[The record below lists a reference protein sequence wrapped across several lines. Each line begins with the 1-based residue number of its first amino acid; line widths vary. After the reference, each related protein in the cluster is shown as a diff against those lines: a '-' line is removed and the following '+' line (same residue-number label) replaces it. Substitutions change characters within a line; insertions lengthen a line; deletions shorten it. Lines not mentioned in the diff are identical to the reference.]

1 VVKKNILFSY
11 IYIPMSSIDLS
22 KYKQK
27 PEQKAPVSQE
37 PANSM
42 VEKLSDS
49 LNKDISLFEKKFG
62 QTQKEAFYSEL
73 GLLLS
78 SGIDIKTA
86 IEIIEDQLKVKKHK
100 AILSE
105 IKEDIISGKSVW
117 ESVQKHS
124 KVFTVYEYQSIKIG
138 EESGKLPEVLL
149 ELGKFYTSAIK
160 LRRQVI
166 STLTYPVVVLTMSV
180 LIVQF
185 MLSFVVPMFSDIFK
199 HTGAELPA
207 TTQLLIKLSAK
218 SGLIFYTLLFL
229 VVFGFIFHKTQQ
241 HKTWFR
247 KYTAWFFLRVPVVNE
262 LIRKIYLARFCQSMK
277 LLLGSK
283 VLLIDALD
291 LVKNMIGYY
300 PIEFAL
306 DTVIKDVYAGKQL
319 HESLAEHSIFPKKLV
334 SLIKVSEEVNAPE
347 LIFDKLNQ
355 QYSEEIEHQQAMI
368 GKVIEPLFLVVL
380 GALVGFILIAMY
392 TPLFKMSSGIE
403 GM

>member
-1 VVKKNILFSY
+1 
-11 IYIPMSSIDLS
+11 MSSLDLS
-22 KYKQK
+22 RYQPK
-27 PEQKAPVSQE
+27 PGKKPVVLAEEGS
-37 PANSM
+37 SLS
-42 VEKLSDS
+42 EKISDTLS
-49 LNKDISLFEKKFG
+49 KDIALFDKKFG
-62 QTQKEAFYSEL
+62 QKQKEAFYSEL

-86 IEIIEDQLKVKKHK
+86 LEIIEDQMKVKKHR
-100 AILSE
+100 E
-105 IKEDIISGKSVW
+105 IIVQIKDDIISGNAVW
-117 ESVQKHS
+117 EAIHKHPKTFS
-124 KVFTVYEYQSIKIG
+124 VYEYQSIRIG
-138 EESGKLPEVLL
+138 EESGKLPEVLM

-166 STLTYPVVVLTMSV
+166 STLTYPVVVLVMSV

-199 HTGAELPA
+199 HTGADLPA
-207 TTQLLIKLSAK
+207 TTQLLIKVSAK
-218 SGLIFYTLLFL
+218 SGLIFYSLLF
-229 VVFGFIFHKTQQ
+229 VVIAGMIFHKTQQ

-247 KYTAWFFLRVPVVNE
+247 KYTAAILLKIPVVNE

-306 DTVIKDVYAGKQL
+306 DSVRRDVYAGKQL
-319 HESLAEHSIFPKKLV
+319 HESLSEHTIFPKKLV

-355 QYSEEIEHQQAMI
+355 QYSEEIEHQQAII
-368 GKVIEPLFLVVL
+368 GKVVEPLFLVIL
-380 GALVGFILIAMY
+380 GGLVGFILVAMY
-392 TPLFKMSSGIE
+392 TPLFKMSSGLD

>member
-1 VVKKNILFSY
+1 
-11 IYIPMSSIDLS
+11 MSSIDLS
-22 KYKQK
+22 KYQQK
-27 PEQKAPVSQE
+27 TEATKSSVNTESTT
-37 PANSM
+37 SGL
-42 VEKLSDS
+42 EKLSDALS
-49 LNKDISLFEKKFG
+49 KDITLFEKKFG

-78 SGIDIKTA
+78 SGIDIKTSL
-86 IEIIEDQLKVKKHK
+86 EIIEDQLKVKKHK
-100 AILSE
+100 AILAQ
-105 IKEDIISGKSVW
+105 IKNDIISGQAVW
-117 ESVQKHS
+117 EAIHKHPKTFS
-124 KVFTVYEYQSIKIG
+124 VYEYQSIKIG
-138 EESGKLPEVLL
+138 EESGKLPEVLI
-149 ELGKFYTSAIK
+149 ELGKFYTSTIK

-199 HTGAELPA
+199 HTGAELPM
-207 TTQLLIKLSAK
+207 TTQLLIKVSAK
-218 SGLIFYTLLFL
+218 SGLIFYTLLGL
-229 VVFGFIFHKTQQ
+229 VLAGFFFHKTQQ
-241 HKTWFR
+241 HKLWFR
-247 KYTAWFFLRVPVVNE
+247 KQSSWFLLKVPVINE
-262 LIRKIYLARFCQSMK
+262 LIKKIYLARFCQSMK

-306 DTVIKDVYAGKQL
+306 DTVIKDVYSGKQL
-319 HESLAEHSIFPKKLV
+319 HESLAEHTIFPKKLV

-355 QYSEEIEHQQAMI
+355 QYSEEIEHQQLVI
-368 GKVIEPLFLVVL
+368 GKIIEPLFLVIL
-380 GALVGFILIAMY
+380 GGLVGFILVSMY

>member
-1 VVKKNILFSY
+1 
-11 IYIPMSSIDLS
+11 MSSIDLS
-22 KYKQK
+22 KYQ
-27 PEQKAPVSQE
+27 QKAEKKVAVNAE
-37 PANSM
+37 KGNSLA
-42 VEKLSDS
+42 EKMSDTLS
-49 LNKDISLFEKKFG
+49 KDIALFDKKFG
-62 QTQKEAFYSEL
+62 AVQKEALYSEL

-86 IEIIEDQLKVKKHK
+86 IEIIEEQLKVKKHK

-117 ESVQKHS
+117 ESIHKHPKTFS
-124 KVFTVYEYQSIKIG
+124 NYEYQSIKIG
-138 EESGKLPEVLL
+138 EESGKLPEVLI

-166 STLTYPVVVLTMSV
+166 GTITYPAVVLTMSV

-207 TTQLLIKLSAK
+207 STQLLIAISAK
-218 SGLIFYTLLFL
+218 SGLIFYTLTALIAVIFLF
-229 VVFGFIFHKTQQ
+229 HRTQHQ
-241 HKTWFR
+241 KTWFR
-247 KYTAWFFLRVPVVNE
+247 KHTAWLFLRIPVINE
-262 LIRKIYLARFCQSMK
+262 LIKKIYLARFCQSMK

-306 DTVIKDVYAGKQL
+306 DSVIKDVYAGKQL
-319 HESLAEHSIFPKKLV
+319 HESLAEHGIFPKKLV

-355 QYSEEIEHQQAMI
+355 QYSEEIEHQQALI
-368 GKVIEPLFLVVL
+368 GKIIEPLFLVVL
-380 GALVGFILIAMY
+380 GGLVGFILVAMY
-392 TPLFKMSSGIE
+392 TPLFKMSSGLE

>member
-1 VVKKNILFSY
+1 
-11 IYIPMSSIDLS
+11 MSSIDLS
-22 KYKQK
+22 KYNQK
-27 PEQKAPVSQE
+27 PEKKAPINKESG
-37 PANSM
+37 NSM
-42 VEKLSDS
+42 VEKLSDT

-86 IEIIEDQLKVKKHK
+86 LEIIEDQLKVKKHK
-100 AILSE
+100 AILSQ
-105 IKEDIISGKSVW
+105 IKDDIISGQCVW
-117 ESVQKHS
+117 EAIHKHPKTFS
-124 KVFTVYEYQSIKIG
+124 VYEYQSIKIG
-138 EESGKLPEVLL
+138 EESGKLPEVLI

-185 MLSFVVPMFSDIFK
+185 MLSFVVPMFTDIFK
-199 HTGAELPA
+199 HTGAELPM
-207 TTQLLIKLSAK
+207 TTQLLIKVSAK
-218 SGLIFYTLLFL
+218 SGLIFYTLILL
-229 VVFGFIFHKTQQ
+229 VIAGFIFHKTQQ
-241 HKTWFR
+241 HKLWFR
-247 KYTAWFFLRVPVVNE
+247 KYTSWFFLRVPVVNE
-262 LIRKIYLARFCQSMK
+262 LIKKIYLARFCQSMK

-306 DTVIKDVYAGKQL
+306 DTVIKDVYSGKQL
-319 HESLAEHSIFPKKLV
+319 HESLALHTIFPKKLV

-347 LIFDKLNQ
+347 VIFEKLNQ
-355 QYSEEIEHQQAMI
+355 QYAEEIEHQQLVI
-368 GKVIEPLFLVVL
+368 GKIIEPLFLVIL
-380 GALVGFILIAMY
+380 GGLVGFILVSMY
-392 TPLFKMSSGIE
+392 TPLFKMSSGLE

>member
-1 VVKKNILFSY
+1 
-11 IYIPMSSIDLS
+11 MSSLDLS
-22 KYKQK
+22 RYQPK
-27 PEQKAPVSQE
+27 PGKKPVAPPEEGS
-37 PANSM
+37 SLS
-42 VEKLSDS
+42 EKLSDTLS
-49 LNKDISLFEKKFG
+49 KDIAFFDKKFG

-86 IEIIEDQLKVKKHK
+86 LEIIEDQMKVKKHR
-100 AILSE
+100 E
-105 IKEDIISGKSVW
+105 IIVQIKDDIISGNAVW
-117 ESVQKHS
+117 EAIHKHPKTFS
-124 KVFTVYEYQSIKIG
+124 VYEYQSIRIG
-138 EESGKLPEVLL
+138 EESGKLPEVLM

-166 STLTYPVVVLTMSV
+166 STLTYPVVVLVMSV

-199 HTGAELPA
+199 HTGADLPA
-207 TTQLLIKLSAK
+207 TTQLLIKVSAK
-218 SGLIFYTLLFL
+218 SGLIFYSLLFL
-229 VVFGFIFHKTQQ
+229 VIAGILFHKTQQ

-247 KYTAWFFLRVPVVNE
+247 KYSAAIFLKIPVIND

-306 DTVIKDVYAGKQL
+306 DSVRKDVYAGKQL
-319 HESLAEHSIFPKKLV
+319 HESLSEHSIFPKKLV

-355 QYSEEIEHQQAMI
+355 QYSEEIEHQQAVI
-368 GKVIEPLFLVVL
+368 GKVVEPLFLVIL
-380 GALVGFILIAMY
+380 GGLVGFILVAMY
-392 TPLFKMSSGIE
+392 TPLFKMSSGLD

>member
-1 VVKKNILFSY
+1 
-11 IYIPMSSIDLS
+11 MSSIDLS
-22 KYKQK
+22 KYQQK
-27 PEQKAPVSQE
+27 PEAPKNSISTEPTVSGL
-37 PANSM
+37 
-42 VEKLSDS
+42 EKLSDALS
-49 LNKDISLFEKKFG
+49 KDITLFEKKFG

-78 SGIDIKTA
+78 SGIDIKTSL
-86 IEIIEDQLKVKKHK
+86 EIIEDQLKVKKHK
-100 AILSE
+100 EILSQ
-105 IKEDIISGKSVW
+105 IKEDIISGQSVW
-117 ESVQKHS
+117 EAIHKHQKTFS
-124 KVFTVYEYQSIKIG
+124 VYEYQSIKIG
-138 EESGKLPEVLL
+138 EESGKLPEVLI
-149 ELGKFYTSAIK
+149 ELGKFYTSTIK

-199 HTGAELPA
+199 HTGAELPM
-207 TTQLLIKLSAK
+207 TTQLLIKVSAK
-218 SGLIFYTLLFL
+218 SGLIFYTLLSL
-229 VVFGFIFHKTQQ
+229 VLAGFIFHKTQQ
-241 HKTWFR
+241 HKLWFR
-247 KYTAWFFLRVPVVNE
+247 KYTSWFFLRVPVINE
-262 LIRKIYLARFCQSMK
+262 LIKKIYLARFCQSMK

-319 HESLAEHSIFPKKLV
+319 HESLAEHGIFPKKLV

-355 QYSEEIEHQQAMI
+355 QYSEEIEHQQLVI
-368 GKVIEPLFLVVL
+368 SKIIEPLFLVIL
-380 GALVGFILIAMY
+380 GGLVGFILVAMY
-392 TPLFKMSSGIE
+392 TPLFKMSSGLE

>member
-1 VVKKNILFSY
+1 
-11 IYIPMSSIDLS
+11 MSSLDLS
-22 KYKQK
+22 RYQPK
-27 PEQKAPVSQE
+27 PGKKPVAPEEEGS
-37 PANSM
+37 SLS
-42 VEKLSDS
+42 EKLSDTLS
-49 LNKDISLFEKKFG
+49 KDIAFFDKKFG

-86 IEIIEDQLKVKKHK
+86 LEIIEDQMKVKKHR
-100 AILSE
+100 E
-105 IKEDIISGKSVW
+105 IIMQIKDDIISGNAVW
-117 ESVQKHS
+117 EAIHKHPKTFS
-124 KVFTVYEYQSIKIG
+124 VYEYQSIRIG
-138 EESGKLPEVLL
+138 EESGKLPEVLM

-166 STLTYPVVVLTMSV
+166 STLTYPVVVLVMSV

-199 HTGAELPA
+199 HTGADLPA
-207 TTQLLIKLSAK
+207 TTQLLIKVSAK
-218 SGLIFYTLLFL
+218 SGLIFYSLLFL
-229 VVFGFIFHKTQQ
+229 VIAGMLFHRTQQ

-247 KYTAWFFLRVPVVNE
+247 KYTAAIFLKIPVINE

-306 DTVIKDVYAGKQL
+306 DSVRKDVYAGKQL
-319 HESLAEHSIFPKKLV
+319 HESLSEHTIFPKKLV

-355 QYSEEIEHQQAMI
+355 QYSEEIEHQQAVI
-368 GKVIEPLFLVVL
+368 GKVVEPLFLVIL
-380 GALVGFILIAMY
+380 GGLVGFILVAMY
-392 TPLFKMSSGIE
+392 TPLFKMSSGLD

>member
-1 VVKKNILFSY
+1 
-11 IYIPMSSIDLS
+11 MSSLDLS
-22 KYKQK
+22 RYQPK
-27 PEQKAPVSQE
+27 PGKKPVVTAEEGS
-37 PANSM
+37 SLS
-42 VEKLSDS
+42 EKLSDTLS
-49 LNKDISLFEKKFG
+49 KDIALFDKKFG

-86 IEIIEDQLKVKKHK
+86 LEIIEDQMKVKKHR
-100 AILSE
+100 E
-105 IKEDIISGKSVW
+105 IIVQIKDDIISGNSVW
-117 ESVQKHS
+117 EAIHKHPKTFS
-124 KVFTVYEYQSIKIG
+124 IYEYQSIRIG
-138 EESGKLPEVLL
+138 EESGKLPEVLM

-166 STLTYPVVVLTMSV
+166 STLTYPVVVLVMSV

-199 HTGAELPA
+199 HTGADLPA
-207 TTQLLIKLSAK
+207 TTQLLIKVSAK
-218 SGLIFYTLLFL
+218 SGLIFYSILFL
-229 VVFGFIFHKTQQ
+229 VIAGMLFHKTQQ
-241 HKTWFR
+241 HKIWFR
-247 KYTAWFFLRVPVVNE
+247 KYTAAILLRIPVINE

-306 DTVIKDVYAGKQL
+306 DSVRRDVYAGKQL
-319 HESLAEHSIFPKKLV
+319 HESLSEHTIFPKKLV

-355 QYSEEIEHQQAMI
+355 QYSEEIEHQQAII
-368 GKVIEPLFLVVL
+368 GKVVEPLFLVIL
-380 GALVGFILIAMY
+380 GGLVGFILVAMY
-392 TPLFKMSSGIE
+392 TPLFKMSSGLD

>member
-1 VVKKNILFSY
+1 
-11 IYIPMSSIDLS
+11 MSNLDLS
-22 KYKQK
+22 RYQPK
-27 PEQKAPVSQE
+27 PGKKPVAQAEEGS
-37 PANSM
+37 SLS
-42 VEKLSDS
+42 EKLSDTLS
-49 LNKDISLFEKKFG
+49 KDIAFFDKKFG

-86 IEIIEDQLKVKKHK
+86 LEIIEDQMKVKKHR
-100 AILSE
+100 E
-105 IKEDIISGKSVW
+105 IIVQIKDDIISGNAVW
-117 ESVQKHS
+117 EAIHKHPKTFS
-124 KVFTVYEYQSIKIG
+124 IYEYQSIRIG
-138 EESGKLPEVLL
+138 EESGKLPEVLM

-166 STLTYPVVVLTMSV
+166 STLTYPVVVLVMSV

-199 HTGAELPA
+199 HTGADLPA
-207 TTQLLIKLSAK
+207 TTQLLIKVSAK
-218 SGLIFYTLLFL
+218 SGLIFYSLLFL
-229 VVFGFIFHKTQQ
+229 VIAGMLFHKTQQ

-247 KYTAWFFLRVPVVNE
+247 KYTAAIFLKIPVINE

-306 DTVIKDVYAGKQL
+306 DSVRKDVYAGKQL
-319 HESLAEHSIFPKKLV
+319 HESLSEHSIFPKKLV

-355 QYSEEIEHQQAMI
+355 QYSEEIEHQQAVI
-368 GKVIEPLFLVVL
+368 GKVVEPLFLVIL
-380 GALVGFILIAMY
+380 GGLVGFILVAMY
-392 TPLFKMSSGIE
+392 TPLFKMSSGLD

>member
-1 VVKKNILFSY
+1 
-11 IYIPMSSIDLS
+11 MSSLDLS
-22 KYKQK
+22 RYQQPK
-27 PEQKAPVSQE
+27 PGKK
-37 PANSM
+37 PAGPAEEGSSLS
-42 VEKLSDS
+42 EKLSDTLS
-49 LNKDISLFEKKFG
+49 KDIAFFDKKFG
-62 QTQKEAFYSEL
+62 QAQKEAFYSEL

-86 IEIIEDQLKVKKHK
+86 LEIIEDQMKVKKHR
-100 AILSE
+100 E
-105 IKEDIISGKSVW
+105 IIVQIKDDIISGNAVW
-117 ESVQKHS
+117 EAIHKHPKTFS
-124 KVFTVYEYQSIKIG
+124 VYEYQSIRIG
-138 EESGKLPEVLL
+138 EESGKLPEVLM

-166 STLTYPVVVLTMSV
+166 STLTYPVVVLVMSV

-199 HTGAELPA
+199 HTGADLPA
-207 TTQLLIKLSAK
+207 TTQLLIKVSAK
-218 SGLIFYTLLFL
+218 SGLIFYSLLFL
-229 VVFGFIFHKTQQ
+229 VIAGMLFHKTQQ

-247 KYTAWFFLRVPVVNE
+247 KYTAALFLKIPVINE

-306 DTVIKDVYAGKQL
+306 DSVRKDVYAGKQL
-319 HESLAEHSIFPKKLV
+319 HESLSEHTIFPKKLV

-355 QYSEEIEHQQAMI
+355 QYSEEIEHQQAVI
-368 GKVIEPLFLVVL
+368 GKVVEPLFLVIL
-380 GALVGFILIAMY
+380 GGLVGFILVAMY
-392 TPLFKMSSGIE
+392 TPLFKMSSGLD

>member
-1 VVKKNILFSY
+1 
-11 IYIPMSSIDLS
+11 MSSIDIS
-22 KYKQK
+22 KYQSK
-27 PEQKAPVSQE
+27 PEKKPVVSNDE
-37 PANSM
+37 THSLA
-42 VEKLSDS
+42 EKLSDTLS
-49 LNKDISLFEKKFG
+49 KDIALFEKKFG
-62 QTQKEAFYSEL
+62 QVQKEAFYSEL

-86 IEIIEDQLKVKKHK
+86 LEIIEDQLKVKKHK
-100 AILSE
+100 AILSQ
-105 IKEDIISGKSVW
+105 IKDDIISGKSVW
-117 ESVQKHS
+117 EAIHKHPKTFS
-124 KVFTVYEYQSIKIG
+124 IYEYQSIKIG
-138 EESGKLPEVLL
+138 EESGKLPEVLI

-160 LRRQVI
+160 LKRQVI

-199 HTGAELPA
+199 HTGTALPA
-207 TTQLLIKLSAK
+207 ATQLLIKISAK
-218 SGLIFYTLLFL
+218 SGLIFYGIVTM
-229 VVFGFIFHKTQQ
+229 VVLGMIFHRTQQ
-241 HKTWFR
+241 NKIWFR
-247 KYTAWFFLRVPVVNE
+247 KYTSWFFLRIPVINE
-262 LIRKIYLARFCQSMK
+262 LIKKIYLARFCQSMK

-306 DTVIKDVYAGKQL
+306 DSVKRDVYAGKQL
-319 HESLAEHSIFPKKLV
+319 HESLAEHTIFPKKLV

-347 LIFDKLNQ
+347 LIFEKLNQ
-355 QYSEEIEHQQAMI
+355 QYSEEIEHQQAVI

-380 GALVGFILIAMY
+380 GGLVGFILVAMY
-392 TPLFKMSSGIE
+392 TPLFKMSSGLE

>member
-1 VVKKNILFSY
+1 
-11 IYIPMSSIDLS
+11 MSSLDLS
-22 KYKQK
+22 KYQNK
-27 PEQKAPVSQE
+27 PEKKAAPASQE
-37 PANSM
+37 GSSLS
-42 VEKLSDS
+42 EKLSES
-49 LNKDISLFEKKFG
+49 LSQDIAFFDKKFG
-62 QTQKEAFYSEL
+62 QNQKEAFYSEL

-86 IEIIEDQLKVKKHK
+86 LEIIEDQLKVKKHK
-100 AILSE
+100 EILSQ
-105 IKEDIISGKSVW
+105 IKDDIISGNAVW
-117 ESVQKHS
+117 EAIHKHP
-124 KVFTVYEYQSIKIG
+124 KTFTVYEYQSIKIG
-138 EESGKLPEVLL
+138 EESGKLPEVLI

-166 STLTYPVVVLTMSV
+166 STLTYPVVVLVMSI

-207 TTQLLIKLSAK
+207 TTQLLIKVSAK
-218 SGLIFYTLLFL
+218 SGLIFYSILAVVVLGFL
-229 VVFGFIFHKTQQ
+229 FHKTQQ

-247 KYTAWFFLRVPVVNE
+247 KYTTALFLKVPVVNE

-277 LLLGSK
+277 LLLGSR

-306 DTVIKDVYAGKQL
+306 ESVKKDVYAGKQL
-319 HESLAEHSIFPKKLV
+319 HESLAEHTIFPKKLV

-347 LIFDKLNQ
+347 LIFEKLNQ
-355 QYSEEIEHQQAMI
+355 QYSEEIEHQQAII
-368 GKVIEPLFLVVL
+368 GKVVEPLFLVIL
-380 GALVGFILIAMY
+380 GGLVGFILVAMY
-392 TPLFKMSSGIE
+392 TPLFRMSSGLD

>member
-1 VVKKNILFSY
+1 
-11 IYIPMSSIDLS
+11 MSNLDLS
-22 KYKQK
+22 RYQPK
-27 PEQKAPVSQE
+27 PGKKPVAPAEEGFSL
-37 PANSM
+37 S
-42 VEKLSDS
+42 EKLSDTLS
-49 LNKDISLFEKKFG
+49 KDIAFFDKKFG

-86 IEIIEDQLKVKKHK
+86 LEIIEDQMKVKKHR
-100 AILSE
+100 E
-105 IKEDIISGKSVW
+105 IIVQIKDDIISGNAVW
-117 ESVQKHS
+117 EAIHKHPKTFS
-124 KVFTVYEYQSIKIG
+124 IYEYQSIRIG
-138 EESGKLPEVLL
+138 EESGKLPEVLM

-166 STLTYPVVVLTMSV
+166 STLTYPVVVLVMSV

-199 HTGAELPA
+199 HTGADLPA
-207 TTQLLIKLSAK
+207 TTQLLIKVSAK
-218 SGLIFYTLLFL
+218 SGLIFYSLLFL
-229 VVFGFIFHKTQQ
+229 VISGMLFHKTQQ

-247 KYTAWFFLRVPVVNE
+247 KYTAAIFLKIPVINE

-306 DTVIKDVYAGKQL
+306 DSVRKDVYAGKQL
-319 HESLAEHSIFPKKLV
+319 HESLSEHSIFPKKLV

-355 QYSEEIEHQQAMI
+355 QYSEEIEHQQAVI
-368 GKVIEPLFLVVL
+368 GKVVEPLFLVIL
-380 GALVGFILIAMY
+380 GGLVGFILVAMY
-392 TPLFKMSSGIE
+392 TPLFKMSSGLD

>member
-1 VVKKNILFSY
+1 
-11 IYIPMSSIDLS
+11 MSSLDLS
-22 KYKQK
+22 KYQNK
-27 PEQKAPVSQE
+27 PEKKAAPARQE
-37 PANSM
+37 GGSLS
-42 VEKLSDS
+42 EKLSES
-49 LNKDISLFEKKFG
+49 LSQDIAFFDKKFG
-62 QTQKEAFYSEL
+62 QNQKEAFYSEL

-86 IEIIEDQLKVKKHK
+86 LEIIEDQLKVKKHK
-100 AILSE
+100 EILSQ
-105 IKEDIISGKSVW
+105 IKDDIISGNAVW
-117 ESVQKHS
+117 EAIHKHP
-124 KVFTVYEYQSIKIG
+124 KTFTVYEYQSIKIG
-138 EESGKLPEVLL
+138 EESGKLPEVLI

-166 STLTYPVVVLTMSV
+166 STLTYPVVVLVMSI

-207 TTQLLIKLSAK
+207 TTQLLIKVSAK
-218 SGLIFYTLLFL
+218 SGLIFYSILCVVVLGFL
-229 VVFGFIFHKTQQ
+229 FHKTQQ

-247 KYTAWFFLRVPVVNE
+247 KYTSALFLKVPVVNE

-277 LLLGSK
+277 LLLGSR

-306 DTVIKDVYAGKQL
+306 ESVKKDVYAGKQL
-319 HESLAEHSIFPKKLV
+319 HESLAEHTIFPKKLV

-347 LIFDKLNQ
+347 LIFEKLNQ
-355 QYSEEIEHQQAMI
+355 QYSEEIEHQQAII
-368 GKVIEPLFLVVL
+368 GKVVEPLFLVIL
-380 GALVGFILIAMY
+380 GGLVGFILVAMY
-392 TPLFKMSSGIE
+392 TPLFRMSSGLD

>member
-1 VVKKNILFSY
+1 
-11 IYIPMSSIDLS
+11 MSSIDLS
-22 KYKQK
+22 KYQQK
-27 PEQKAPVSQE
+27 PEAPKNSATTESTVSGL
-37 PANSM
+37 
-42 VEKLSDS
+42 EKLSDALS
-49 LNKDISLFEKKFG
+49 KDITLFEKKFG

-78 SGIDIKTA
+78 SGIDIKTSL
-86 IEIIEDQLKVKKHK
+86 EIIEDQLKVKKHK
-100 AILSE
+100 EILAQ
-105 IKEDIISGKSVW
+105 IKEDIISGQAVW
-117 ESVQKHS
+117 EAIHKHPKTFS
-124 KVFTVYEYQSIKIG
+124 VYEYQSIKIG
-138 EESGKLPEVLL
+138 EESGKLPEVLI

-199 HTGAELPA
+199 HTGAELPM
-207 TTQLLIKLSAK
+207 TTQLLIKVSAK
-218 SGLIFYTLLFL
+218 SGLIFYTLLSL
-229 VVFGFIFHKTQQ
+229 VLAGFFFHKTQQ
-241 HKTWFR
+241 HKIWFR
-247 KYTAWFFLRVPVVNE
+247 KYTSWFFLRVPVVNE
-262 LIRKIYLARFCQSMK
+262 LIKKIYLARFCQSMK

-319 HESLAEHSIFPKKLV
+319 HESLAEHGIFPKKLV

-355 QYSEEIEHQQAMI
+355 QYSEEIEHQQLVI
-368 GKVIEPLFLVVL
+368 SKIIEPLFLVIL
-380 GALVGFILIAMY
+380 GGLVGFILVAMY

>member
-1 VVKKNILFSY
+1 
-11 IYIPMSSIDLS
+11 MSNLDLS
-22 KYKQK
+22 RYQPK
-27 PEQKAPVSQE
+27 PGKKPVAPAEEGS
-37 PANSM
+37 SLS
-42 VEKLSDS
+42 EKLSDTLS
-49 LNKDISLFEKKFG
+49 KDIAFFDKKFG

-86 IEIIEDQLKVKKHK
+86 LEIIEDQMKVKKHR
-100 AILSE
+100 E
-105 IKEDIISGKSVW
+105 IIVQIKDDIISGNAVW
-117 ESVQKHS
+117 EAIHKHPKTFS
-124 KVFTVYEYQSIKIG
+124 IYEYQSIRIG
-138 EESGKLPEVLL
+138 EESGKLPEVLM

-166 STLTYPVVVLTMSV
+166 STLTYPVVVLVMSV

-199 HTGAELPA
+199 HTGADLPA
-207 TTQLLIKLSAK
+207 TTQLLIKVSAK
-218 SGLIFYTLLFL
+218 SGLIFYSLLFL
-229 VVFGFIFHKTQQ
+229 VIAGMLFHKTQQ

-247 KYTAWFFLRVPVVNE
+247 KYTAAIFLKIPVINE

-306 DTVIKDVYAGKQL
+306 DSVRKDVYAGKQL
-319 HESLAEHSIFPKKLV
+319 HESLSEHSIFPKKLV

-355 QYSEEIEHQQAMI
+355 QYSEEIEHQQAVI
-368 GKVIEPLFLVVL
+368 GKVVEPLFLVIL
-380 GALVGFILIAMY
+380 GGLVGFILVAMY
-392 TPLFKMSSGIE
+392 TPLFKMSSGLD

>member
-1 VVKKNILFSY
+1 
-11 IYIPMSSIDLS
+11 MSSLDLS
-22 KYKQK
+22 RYQPK
-27 PEQKAPVSQE
+27 PGKKPVAPPEEGS
-37 PANSM
+37 SLS
-42 VEKLSDS
+42 EKLSDTLS
-49 LNKDISLFEKKFG
+49 KDIAFFDKKFG

-86 IEIIEDQLKVKKHK
+86 LEIIEDQMKVKKHR
-100 AILSE
+100 E
-105 IKEDIISGKSVW
+105 IIMQIKDDIISGNAVW
-117 ESVQKHS
+117 EAIHKHPKTFS
-124 KVFTVYEYQSIKIG
+124 VYEYQSIRIG
-138 EESGKLPEVLL
+138 EESGKLPEVLM

-166 STLTYPVVVLTMSV
+166 STLTYPVVVLVMSV

-199 HTGAELPA
+199 HTGADLPA
-207 TTQLLIKLSAK
+207 TTQLLIKVSAK
-218 SGLIFYTLLFL
+218 SGLIFYSLLFL
-229 VVFGFIFHKTQQ
+229 VIAGMLFHKTQQ

-247 KYTAWFFLRVPVVNE
+247 KYSAAIFLKIPVINE

-306 DTVIKDVYAGKQL
+306 DSVRKDVYAGKQL
-319 HESLAEHSIFPKKLV
+319 HESLSEHSIFPKKLV

-355 QYSEEIEHQQAMI
+355 QYSEEIEHQQAVI
-368 GKVIEPLFLVVL
+368 GKVVEPLFLVIL
-380 GALVGFILIAMY
+380 GGLVGFILVAMY
-392 TPLFKMSSGIE
+392 TPLFKMSSGLD

>member
-1 VVKKNILFSY
+1 
-11 IYIPMSSIDLS
+11 MSSIDLS
-22 KYKQK
+22 KFQKK
-27 PEQKAPVSQE
+27 PEAQSSPENNKPKESGL
-37 PANSM
+37 
-42 VEKLSDS
+42 EKLSDTLS
-49 LNKDISLFEKKFG
+49 KDIELFDKKFG

-78 SGIDIKTA
+78 SGIDIKTSL
-86 IEIIEDQLKVKKHK
+86 EIIEEQLKVKKHK
-100 AILSE
+100 AILAQ
-105 IKEDIISGKSVW
+105 IKEDIISGQAVW
-117 ESVQKHS
+117 EAIHKHPKTFS
-124 KVFTVYEYQSIKIG
+124 VYEYQSIKIG
-138 EESGKLPEVLL
+138 EESGKLPEVLI

-185 MLSFVVPMFSDIFK
+185 MLSFVVPMFTDIFK
-199 HTGAELPA
+199 HTGAELPV
-207 TTQLLIKLSAK
+207 TTQLLIKISAK
-218 SGLIFYTLLFL
+218 SGLIFYSLLIL
-229 VVFGFIFHKTQQ
+229 VIAGFIFHKTQQ
-241 HKTWFR
+241 HKIWFR
-247 KYTAWFFLRVPVVNE
+247 KYTSYLLLRVPVVNE
-262 LIRKIYLARFCQSMK
+262 LIKKIYLARFCQSMK

-306 DTVIKDVYAGKQL
+306 DTVIKDVYSGKQL
-319 HESLAEHSIFPKKLV
+319 HESLAEHTIFPKKLV

-347 LIFDKLNQ
+347 LIFEKLNQ
-355 QYSEEIEHQQAMI
+355 QYAEEIEHQQLVI
-368 GKVIEPLFLVVL
+368 GKIIEPLFLVIL
-380 GALVGFILIAMY
+380 GGLVGFILVSMY

>member
-1 VVKKNILFSY
+1 
-11 IYIPMSSIDLS
+11 MSSLDLS
-22 KYKQK
+22 RYQQPK
-27 PEQKAPVSQE
+27 PGKK
-37 PANSM
+37 PAGSTEEGSSLS
-42 VEKLSDS
+42 EKLSDTLS
-49 LNKDISLFEKKFG
+49 RDIAFFDKKFG
-62 QTQKEAFYSEL
+62 QAQKEAFYSEL

-78 SGIDIKTA
+78 SGIYIKTA
-86 IEIIEDQLKVKKHK
+86 LEIIEDQMKVKKHR
-100 AILSE
+100 E
-105 IKEDIISGKSVW
+105 IIVQIKDDIISGNAVW
-117 ESVQKHS
+117 EAIHKHPKTFS
-124 KVFTVYEYQSIKIG
+124 VYEYQSIRIG
-138 EESGKLPEVLL
+138 EESGKLPEVLM

-166 STLTYPVVVLTMSV
+166 STLTYPVVVLVMSV

-199 HTGAELPA
+199 HTGADLPA
-207 TTQLLIKLSAK
+207 TTQLLIKVSAK
-218 SGLIFYTLLFL
+218 SGLIFYSLLFL
-229 VVFGFIFHKTQQ
+229 VIAGVFFHKTQQ

-247 KYTAWFFLRVPVVNE
+247 KYTAAIFLKIPVINE

-306 DTVIKDVYAGKQL
+306 DSVRRDVYAGKQL
-319 HESLAEHSIFPKKLV
+319 HESLSEHTIFPKKLV

-355 QYSEEIEHQQAMI
+355 QYAEEIEHQQAVI
-368 GKVIEPLFLVVL
+368 GKVVEPLFLVIL
-380 GALVGFILIAMY
+380 GGLVGFILVAMY
-392 TPLFKMSSGIE
+392 TPLFKMSSGLD